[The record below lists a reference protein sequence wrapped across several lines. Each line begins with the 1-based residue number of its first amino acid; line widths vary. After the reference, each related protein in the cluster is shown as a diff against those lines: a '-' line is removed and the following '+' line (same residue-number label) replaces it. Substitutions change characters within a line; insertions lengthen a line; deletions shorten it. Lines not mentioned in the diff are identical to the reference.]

1 MFIYLSYLAICN
13 RKTNPEGA
21 CKSSLIIKNR
31 DRTYKIEYSEGDC
44 QTPNH
49 CVCKSNNFYGKRG
62 TCEGMMVCE
71 DRKVSHNL
79 QFSLLYEIDFKIMN
93 YDRMVFTLSDGPFYF
108 KMIQINMRSY
118 M

>member
-1 MFIYLSYLAICN
+1 MFIYLSFLAICN

-31 DRTYKIEYSEGDC
+31 DKNYKIEYSEGDC

-71 DRKVSHNL
+71 DCKVSHNL
-79 QFSLLYEIDFKIMN
+79 QFSM
-93 YDRMVFTLSDGPFYF
+93 
-108 KMIQINMRSY
+108 
-118 M
+118 